1 MVVMEHQK
9 SDFIDLFFFL
19 DRILAPGPNFLFFSW
34 QWVFQRFLYE
44 MFLHTRTL
52 GAATGKNVLSRR
64 GRAPLSQVHCVK
76 YLSIYL
82 PQTSQNSQLMKSTIA
97 PCLGLLLLFFI
108 FLLLFQEWRSSQ
120 ALLLL
125 LFLGT
130 ECRIRICGSAGIPLA
145 LRESS
150 VSVCLLLVVCVFTW

>member
-19 DRILAPGPNFLFFSW
+19 DRILAPGPNFLFYSW

-52 GAATGKNVLSRR
+52 GCHWEKCSITTRQGTTQSSSLRQISQHLS
-64 GRAPLSQVHCVK
+64 APNLSK
-76 YLSIYL
+76 F
-82 PQTSQNSQLMKSTIA
+82 TINEVNY
-97 PCLGLLLLFFI
+97 CSFLGLLLLFFI

-130 ECRIRICGSAGIPLA
+130 ECRIRICGSACIPLA